1 MVCSDNVPA
10 QRLYECLGYLQIFQA
25 QLFQLQKCGDS
36 LPSKGGSS
44 SLILPLHLL
53 RSLRIVQDPWAV
65 RAVPADNGEI
75 DRIRVMNFGYSKG
88 LSKARGMVPG
98 LLDRRSRAAV
108 NGSIAN
114 LAKAQMLSRTW
125 SSLASQ
131 LGGNGSNSRETEEL
145 AFDLQKSDFI
155 VAVEQAAV
163 GNSGSLGAQL
173 LFITVPYS
181 DQRLLFAGG

>member
-10 QRLYECLGYLQIFQA
+10 QHLYECLGYLQIFQA
-25 QLFQLQKCGDS
+25 QLFQLQKCGDQ

-98 LLDRRSRAAV
+98 LLDRRSRAA
-108 NGSIAN
+108 GAR
-114 LAKAQMLSRTW
+114 RTKP
-125 SSLASQ
+125 LRFCTASQ
-131 LGGNGSNSRETEEL
+131 LPQSRTLLTTLICSSSLHFVVQSTEALQILPRHKCLAEL
-145 AFDLQKSDFI
+145 GLRWPPS
-155 VAVEQAAV
+155 
-163 GNSGSLGAQL
+163 
-173 LFITVPYS
+173 
-181 DQRLLFAGG
+181 